1 MNRTIALVVV
11 KAALGAGLALG
22 FAAAPH
28 GVAHADDTTAS
39 LKTIRVGRV
48 LTMATR
54 SADQAIR
61 KVYRLDG
68 TTRAACLSIRGQSTP
83 TPTWTATGDPPTEPC
98 ESAAGGA

>member
-22 FAAAPH
+22 FTAAPD
-28 GVAHADDTTAS
+28 GDAHADDTTVIFEGDPRWS
-39 LKTIRVGRV
+39 CVDDGNNV
-48 LTMATR
+48 CGPGN
-54 SADQAIR
+54 R
-61 KVYRLDG
+61 KVYRRDG

-98 ESAAGGA
+98 ESATRGA